1 MAAQSRKTNTTGL
14 VINLQSQVICQNV
27 YFLNINANTLLYMI
41 FMILILQPKSK
52 MAAKT
57 VK

>member
-1 MAAQSRKTNTTGL
+1 MAAQNRKTNTTGL

>member
-1 MAAQSRKTNTTGL
+1 MAAQNRKTNTTGL

-52 MAAKT
+52 MAAKNC
-57 VK
+57 